1 MKPLE
6 KLFTP
11 FRIGSME
18 LKNRMAMAPMATDFA
33 NPDGTISQRMI
44 DYFEARARG
53 GVGLIIMEVVTVDEL
68 SPYVPKTVAIW
79 DDKFIP
85 SLKTLTDSIH
95 AHGAKVIPQISHPG
109 PESLAPLFN
118 GTQPVGPSPTLCHTT
133 KQKCRELTIEEIEK
147 IVEQFGDAARR
158 AREAGCD
165 GLELHAAHSYMLV
178 GSFLSPLRNRRID
191 AYGGTVHERLKFPLE
206 VIRSIRA
213 KAGEDFPIVM
223 RISGDMMVSGGQDI
237 RETQYITPI
246 LAAAGIDAFEISA
259 GIFPEGM
266 FRIIPPTGSPLRPNV
281 RLSAAVKEVV
291 DVPVLVVGRIN
302 DPRIAEDILN
312 RKEADMV
319 VMGRALLADPEFP
332 NKAAEGRFD
341 DIRPCVG
348 CGLGCIAVRNAGKD
362 MTCVLNPALGRE
374 REMTLVPAARP
385 KNVMVAGGGPGGLE
399 AARVAALRGHKVTLY
414 EKGTKLG
421 GQLNL
426 AAAVP
431 FRQEISKIPKY
442 FSAQSEEAGV
452 DIRLNTQVTKE
463 LVREVQ
469 PDVLVVAT
477 GAEPLIP
484 NIPGADGDRVVSA
497 HDVLGDKVD
506 VLPGKVLIVGGG
518 MVGCETAETIAN
530 RGDNPIIGRTDV
542 TLLEMVGDV
551 ALDTAPQN
559 RDLLMQRL
567 REKGVKILTS
577 ARVIEFLQDG
587 IVFERDGR
595 QETLRGVDRIVL
607 SMGVKSVDRL
617 SEQMQEEVA
626 EVYAIGDAKETR
638 SALEAIA
645 EGAELGRRI

>member
-1 MKPLE
+1 
-6 KLFTP
+6 
-11 FRIGSME
+11 
-18 LKNRMAMAPMATDFA
+18 
-33 NPDGTISQRMI
+33 
-44 DYFEARARG
+44 
-53 GVGLIIMEVVTVDEL
+53 
-68 SPYVPKTVAIW
+68 
-79 DDKFIP
+79 
-85 SLKTLTDSIH
+85 
-95 AHGAKVIPQISHPG
+95 
-109 PESLAPLFN
+109 LFN
-118 GTQPVGPSPTLCHTT
+118 GTQPVGPSPALCHAT
-133 KQKCRELTIEEIEK
+133 KQKCRELTVEEIEK
-147 IVEQFGDAARR
+147 IVEQFGNAARR

-206 VIRSIRA
+206 VIQSIRA

-223 RISGDMMVSGGQDI
+223 RISGDMMVPGGQDI

-246 LAAAGIDAFEISA
+246 LAEAGIHAFEISA
-259 GIFPEGM
+259 GIFPDGM

-281 RLSAAVKEVV
+281 KLSSAVKEVV

-362 MTCVLNPALGRE
+362 MTCVLNPTLGRE
-374 REMTLVPAARP
+374 KEMPIVATTQP
-385 KNVMVAGGGPGGLE
+385 KNVMVAGGGPAGLE
-399 AARVAALRGHKVTLY
+399 VARVAALRGHKVTLY
-414 EKGTKLG
+414 DQEAKLG

-442 FSAQSEEAGV
+442 FSAQAEKAGV
-452 DIRLNTQVTKE
+452 DIRLNTEVTE
-463 LVREVQ
+463 DVIREVR

-484 NIPGADGDRVVSA
+484 NIPGADGERVVSA
-497 HDVLGDKVD
+497 HAVLGDKVD

-542 TLLEMVGDV
+542 TLLEMVDDV
-551 ALDTAPQN
+551 ALDTAPQS

-567 REKGVKILTS
+567 REKGVHILTS
-577 ARVIEFLQDG
+577 SKVVEFLEDG
-587 IVFERDGR
+587 IVIERDGE
-595 QETLRGVDRIVL
+595 QETIRGVDRIVL
-607 SMGVKSVDRL
+607 SMGVKSFDPL
-617 SEQMQEEVA
+617 SENSKADVP
-626 EVYAIGDAKETR
+626 EVYTIGDAKEAR

-645 EGAELGRRI
+645 EGAEIGRRI

>member
-1 MKPLE
+1 
-6 KLFTP
+6 
-11 FRIGSME
+11 
-18 LKNRMAMAPMATDFA
+18 
-33 NPDGTISQRMI
+33 MI
-44 DYFEARARG
+44 DYLEARAKG
-53 GVGLIIMEVVTVDEL
+53 GVGLIIMEVVTIDEL
-68 SPYVPKTVAIW
+68 SPYVPNTVALW

-85 SLKTLTDSIH
+85 SLHNLCEAIH

-118 GTQPVGPSPTLCHTT
+118 GTQPVGPSPTLCHAT
-133 KQKCRELTIEEIEK
+133 KQKCRELGVEEIEK
-147 IVEQFGDAARR
+147 IVGQFGDAARR

-206 VIRSIRA
+206 VIQNIRA

-223 RISGDMMVSGGQDI
+223 RISGDMMVPGGQDI

-246 LAAAGIDAFEISA
+246 LAEAGIDAFEISA
-259 GIFPEGM
+259 GIFPDGM

-281 RLSAAVKEVV
+281 KLSSAVKEVV

-362 MTCVLNPALGRE
+362 MTCVLNPTLGRE
-374 REMTLVPAARP
+374 TEMPIVTTTQP
-385 KNVMVAGGGPGGLE
+385 KNVLVAGGGPAGLE
-399 AARVAALRGHKVTLY
+399 AARVAALRGHKVTLHDK
-414 EKGTKLG
+414 EPKLG

-442 FSAQSEEAGV
+442 FFAQAEKAGV
-452 DIRLNTQVTKE
+452 DIRVNSEVTKE

-484 NIPGADGDRVVSA
+484 NIPGADGERVVSA
-497 HDVLGDKVD
+497 HEVLGDKVD

-542 TLLEMVGDV
+542 TLLEMVEDV
-551 ALDTAPQN
+551 ALDTAPQS

-567 REKGVKILTS
+567 REKGVHILTS
-577 ARVIEFLQDG
+577 STVVEFLEDG
-587 IVFERDGR
+587 IVIERDGE
-595 QETLRGVDRIVL
+595 QETIRGVDRIVL
-607 SMGVKSVDRL
+607 SMGVKSFDPL
-617 SEQMQEEVA
+617 SEKSKEDVP
-626 EVYAIGDAKETR
+626 EVYAIGDAKEAR

-645 EGAELGRRI
+645 EGAEIGRRI

>member
-6 KLFTP
+6 KLFAP

-68 SPYVPKTVAIW
+68 SPYVPNTVAMW

-118 GTQPVGPSPTLCHTT
+118 GTQPVGPSPTLCHAT

-206 VIRSIRA
+206 VIRNIRA
-213 KAGEDFPIVM
+213 KAGEDFPVVM

-246 LAAAGIDAFEISA
+246 LAEAGIDAFEISA

-374 REMTLVPAARP
+374 REMTLQPAARS

-442 FSAQSEEAGV
+442 FSAQSAKAGV
-452 DIRLNTQVTKE
+452 DIRLNTEVTEE

-477 GAEPLIP
+477 GAESLVP
-484 NIPGADGDRVVSA
+484 NIPGVDGERVVSA

-506 VLPGKVLIVGGG
+506 VLPGYVLIVGGG

-551 ALDTAPQN
+551 ALDTAPQS
-559 RDLLMQRL
+559 RDLMMQRL
-567 REKGVKILTS
+567 REKGVRILTS
-577 ARVIEFLQDG
+577 TKVIEFLEDG
-587 IVFERDGR
+587 IVLERDGQ

-607 SMGVKSVDRL
+607 SMGVKSVDPL
-617 SEQMQEEVA
+617 SEQMRKEVA

-645 EGAELGRRI
+645 EGAEVGRTI

>member
-1 MKPLE
+1 
-6 KLFTP
+6 
-11 FRIGSME
+11 
-18 LKNRMAMAPMATDFA
+18 
-33 NPDGTISQRMI
+33 
-44 DYFEARARG
+44 
-53 GVGLIIMEVVTVDEL
+53 
-68 SPYVPKTVAIW
+68 
-79 DDKFIP
+79 
-85 SLKTLTDSIH
+85 
-95 AHGAKVIPQISHPG
+95 
-109 PESLAPLFN
+109 
-118 GTQPVGPSPTLCHTT
+118 
-133 KQKCRELTIEEIEK
+133 
-147 IVEQFGDAARR
+147 
-158 AREAGCD
+158 
-165 GLELHAAHSYMLV
+165 LELHAAHSYMLV

-191 AYGGTVHERLKFPLE
+191 AYGGTVHERLKFPLD

-223 RISGDMMVSGGQDI
+223 RISGDMMVPGGQDI

-246 LAAAGIDAFEISA
+246 LAEAGIDAFEISA

-281 RLSAAVKEVV
+281 QLSSAVKEVV

-312 RKEADMV
+312 RNEADMV

-332 NKAAEGRFD
+332 SKAAEGRFD

-374 REMTLVPAARP
+374 REMTLDPAARP
-385 KNVMVAGGGPGGLE
+385 KTVMVAGGGPAGLE
-399 AARVAALRGHKVTLY
+399 AARVAALRGHEVTLY
-414 EKGTKLG
+414 EKEPKVG

-442 FSAQSEEAGV
+442 FYAQAQKAGV
-452 DIRLNTQVTKE
+452 RIRLNTEVTKE
-463 LVREVQ
+463 LVAEVG

-484 NIPGADGDRVVSA
+484 NIPGVDGERVVSA
-497 HDVLGDKVD
+497 HDVLGDEVD

-542 TLLEMVGDV
+542 TLLEMVDDV
-551 ALDTAPQN
+551 ALDTAPQS

-567 REKGVKILTS
+567 REKGVRILTS
-577 ARVIEFLQDG
+577 TKVLEFLDDG
-587 IVFERDGR
+587 IVVERDGH
-595 QETLRGVDRIVL
+595 QETIRGVDRIVL
-607 SMGVKSVDRL
+607 SMGVQSVDPL
-617 SEQMQEEVA
+617 SAQMQEEVA

-645 EGAELGRRI
+645 EGAEIGRRI

>member
-6 KLFTP
+6 RLFTP
-11 FRIGSME
+11 CRIGSMD

-53 GVGLIIMEVVTVDEL
+53 GVGLIIMEVVTIDEL
-68 SPYVPKTVAIW
+68 SPYVPKTVALW
-79 DDKFIP
+79 DDRFIP
-85 SLKTLTDSIH
+85 SLKRLTEVIH
-95 AHGAKVIPQISHPG
+95 AYGAKVIPQISHPG

-118 GTQPVGPSPTLCHTT
+118 GTQPVGPSPTLCHAT
-133 KQKCRELTIEEIEK
+133 KQKCRELTVEEIGK

-206 VIRSIRA
+206 VIQSIRA

-223 RISGDMMVSGGQDI
+223 RISGDMMVPGGQDI
-237 RETQYITPI
+237 RETQYMAPI
-246 LAAAGIDAFEISA
+246 LAEAGIDAFEISA

-281 RLSAAVKEVV
+281 QLSSAVKEVV

-302 DPRIAEDILN
+302 DPRIAEDILKRN
-312 RKEADMV
+312 EADMV

-374 REMTLVPAARP
+374 REMTIVPAARP
-385 KNVMVAGGGPGGLE
+385 KNVMVAGGGPAGLE
-399 AARVAALRGHKVTLY
+399 AARVAALRGHRVTLC

-426 AAAVP
+426 ASAVP

-442 FSAQSEEAGV
+442 FSAQAEKAGV
-452 DIRLNTQVTKE
+452 DIRMNTEVTAD
-463 LVREVQ
+463 LVRSLR

-477 GAEPLIP
+477 GAEPLVP
-484 NIPGADGDRVVSA
+484 DIPGVRGDRVVSA

-506 VLPGKVLIVGGG
+506 LLPGKVLIVGGG

-542 TLLEMVGDV
+542 TLLEMVDDV
-551 ALDTAPQN
+551 ALDTAPQS

-567 REKGVKILTS
+567 RDKGVRILTTTK
-577 ARVIEFLQDG
+577 VIEFLDDG
-587 IVFERDGR
+587 VVVERDGQ
-595 QETLRGVDRIVL
+595 QETIHGVDRIVL
-607 SMGVKSVDRL
+607 SMGVRPVDPL
-617 SEQMQEEVA
+617 SGPMQKEVA
-626 EVYAIGDAKETR
+626 EVYAIGDARETR

-645 EGAELGRRI
+645 EGAEVGRRI

>member
-1 MKPLE
+1 MKPL
-6 KLFTP
+6 KNLFRP
-11 FRIGSME
+11 IKIGSME
-18 LKNRMAMAPMATDFA
+18 IKNRMAMAPMATDFA
-33 NPDGTISQRMI
+33 NPDGTISQKMI
-44 DYFEARARG
+44 DYFGARAKG
-53 GVGLIIMEVVTVDEL
+53 GVGLIIMEVVTIDEL
-68 SPYVPKTVAIW
+68 SPYVPNTVALW

-85 SLKTLTDSIH
+85 SLKTLSDAIH

-118 GTQPVGPSPTLCHTT
+118 GTQTVGPSPTVNHTT

-147 IVEQFGDAARR
+147 IVDQFGDAARR
-158 AREAGCD
+158 AREADCD
-165 GLELHAAHSYMLV
+165 GVELHAAHSYMLV

-206 VIRSIRA
+206 VIQSIRA

-223 RISGDMMVSGGQDI
+223 RISGDMMVPGGQDI
-237 RETQYITPI
+237 RETQYIAPI
-246 LAAAGIDAFEISA
+246 LAEAGIDAFEISA
-259 GIFPEGM
+259 GIFPDGM

-281 RLSAAVKEVV
+281 KLSLAVKEVV
-291 DVPVLVVGRIN
+291 DVPILVVGRIN

-312 RKEADMV
+312 RHEADMV

-362 MTCVLNPALGRE
+362 MTCVLNPTLGRE
-374 REMTLVPAARP
+374 AEMPIVAASQP
-385 KNVMVAGGGPGGLE
+385 KNVMVAGGGPAGLE

-414 EKGTKLG
+414 DQEAKPG

-442 FSAQSEEAGV
+442 FSAQAEKAGV
-452 DIRLNTQVTKE
+452 DIRLNTEVTEE
-463 LVREVQ
+463 LVREVR

-484 NIPGADGDRVVSA
+484 NIPGAEGERVVSA
-497 HDVLGDKVD
+497 HGVLGDKVD

-542 TLLEMVGDV
+542 TLLEMVDDV
-551 ALDTAPQN
+551 ALDTAPQS

-567 REKGVKILTS
+567 REKGVHILTS
-577 ARVIEFLQDG
+577 SKVVEFLEDG
-587 IVFERDGR
+587 IVIERDGE
-595 QETLRGVDRIVL
+595 QETIRGVDRIVL
-607 SMGVKSVDRL
+607 SMGVKSFDPL
-617 SEQMQEEVA
+617 SEKIKGEVP
-626 EVYAIGDAKETR
+626 EVYAIGDAKEAR

-645 EGAELGRRI
+645 EGAEIGRRI